1 MGSWT
6 PVPCQCC
13 LSPTIQS
20 LAAIQLRHA
29 VKPEAKRWLIS
40 RLEGRKKDGGAR
52 LLVHPGEDDDGSMIL
67 LSITPY
73 SLLRGTEVLGL
84 AKLDHS
90 GSMRAFSYNNRA
102 SFPNAEK
109 TEEFLTLAE
118 RQFLVKHEADSIRV
132 RDEEY
137 VPGYPKLRLY
147 PGQPIVRCLQK
158 YGIIEKFYPLHD
170 EQQLR
175 PLTQEWY
182 KGLHLYSQP
191 IDVVCAYFGVSVAF
205 YFSFLGFFSVSLIPM
220 ALFGVAYYV
229 FSLDFLDRHII
240 FAIFSVIWSTVTLE
254 LWKRH
259 SAAAAYR
266 WGTLQLKSQFEGPRG
281 QYWGPLGIN
290 PITGR
295 REPYYPSW
303 KRKMRM
309 LLASTPTVC
318 AFLGL
323 AVDGMVMFLYWER
336 WAQGSYGTS
345 SSILAPVWLLLPSI
359 THTLYV
365 ELLNGIY
372 KRVAII
378 LTEWENHRV
387 ESAFQNHL
395 TIKVLVFRFFNCFAL
410 LFYITFYMQDLPLLK
425 KRLASLLIVSQ
436 VTNQFSECI
445 LPYLL
450 HRLKLRKNNLKQRAS
465 EEQPLVDVVFTE
477 GELPSYGGLFD
488 DYMELFV
495 QFGYASLFSCVYP
508 LTAALLVL
516 NNLMEIRTDALKVCK
531 LHQKPFP
538 CPASNIG
545 VWQVAFET
553 LGYFAVITNC
563 FLISISP
570 EVKELC
576 RDTGVTPAISLLYAI
591 GMEHVLIALKLV
603 VAFAIPDEPSWVRL
617 KLMQMD
623 FSSWE
628 ALKRMEITQA
638 LATSE
643 G

>member
-1 MGSWT
+1 MYTGIMGSWT

-13 LSPTIQS
+13 LTSTIRS
-20 LAAIQLRHA
+20 LAVIQLRHA

-67 LSITPY
+67 LSATPY

-84 AKLDHS
+84 AKLDDS
-90 GSMRAFSYNNRA
+90 GSMRAFSYDNRA
-102 SFPNAEK
+102 SFPNSEN
-109 TEEFLTLAE
+109 TDEFLTLAE

-132 RDEEY
+132 RDEEH

-147 PGQPIVRCLQK
+147 PGQPI
-158 YGIIEKFYPLHD
+158 D
-170 EQQLR
+170 A
-175 PLTQEWY
+175 
-182 KGLHLYSQP
+182 
-191 IDVVCAYFGVSVAF
+191 VCAYFGVSIAF
-205 YFSFLGFFSVSLIPM
+205 YFSFLGFFSVSLVPM

-229 FSLDFLDRHII
+229 FSLDFLDRHIV

-323 AVDGMVMFLYWER
+323 AVDGMVLFLYWER
-336 WAQGSYGTS
+336 WAQNSYGTS
-345 SSILAPVWLLLPSI
+345 SSVLAPVWLLLPSI

-372 KRVAII
+372 KRVAIV

-395 TIKVLVFRFFNCFAL
+395 TIKVLAFRFFNCFAL
-410 LFYITFYMQDLPLLK
+410 LFYITFYMQDLLLLK

-436 VTNQFSECI
+436 VSNQFIECI

-450 HRLKLRKNNLKQRAS
+450 QRLKLRRKDGKQGVS
-465 EEQPLVDVVFTE
+465 EDQPLVDVVFTE
-477 GELPSYGGLFD
+477 GELPAYEGLFD

-516 NNLMEIRTDALKVCK
+516 NNLTEIRTDALKICK

-576 RDTGVTPAISLLYAI
+576 RDVGVTPALSLLYAV
-591 GMEHVLIALKLV
+591 GVEHILIALKLV
-603 VAFAIPDEPSWVRL
+603 VAFAIPDEPSWVKL

-623 FSSWE
+623 FCSWE
-628 ALKRMEITQA
+628 ALKRMETKQA
-638 LATSE
+638 LAAAE

>member
-1 MGSWT
+1 MYTGIMGSWT

-13 LSPTIQS
+13 LTSTIRS
-20 LAAIQLRHA
+20 LAVIQLRHA

-67 LSITPY
+67 LSATPY

-84 AKLDHS
+84 AKLDDS
-90 GSMRAFSYNNRA
+90 GSMRAFSYDNRA
-102 SFPNAEK
+102 SFPNSEN
-109 TEEFLTLAE
+109 TDEFLTLAE

-132 RDEEY
+132 RDEEH

-147 PGQPIVRCLQK
+147 PGQPI
-158 YGIIEKFYPLHD
+158 
-170 EQQLR
+170 
-175 PLTQEWY
+175 
-182 KGLHLYSQP
+182 
-191 IDVVCAYFGVSVAF
+191 
-205 YFSFLGFFSVSLIPM
+205 
-220 ALFGVAYYV
+220 
-229 FSLDFLDRHII
+229 
-240 FAIFSVIWSTVTLE
+240 
-254 LWKRH
+254 
-259 SAAAAYR
+259 
-266 WGTLQLKSQFEGPRG
+266 
-281 QYWGPLGIN
+281 
-290 PITGR
+290 
-295 REPYYPSW
+295 
-303 KRKMRM
+303 
-309 LLASTPTVC
+309 
-318 AFLGL
+318 
-323 AVDGMVMFLYWER
+323 
-336 WAQGSYGTS
+336 
-345 SSILAPVWLLLPSI
+345 
-359 THTLYV
+359 
-365 ELLNGIY
+365 
-372 KRVAII
+372 
-378 LTEWENHRV
+378 ENHRV

-395 TIKVLVFRFFNCFAL
+395 TIKVLAFRFFNCFAL
-410 LFYITFYMQDLPLLK
+410 LFYITFYMQDLLLLK

-436 VTNQFSECI
+436 VSNQFIECI

-450 HRLKLRKNNLKQRAS
+450 QRLKLRRKDGKQGVS
-465 EEQPLVDVVFTE
+465 EDQPLVDVVFTE
-477 GELPSYGGLFD
+477 GELPAYEGLFD

-516 NNLMEIRTDALKVCK
+516 NNLTEIRTDALKICK

-576 RDTGVTPAISLLYAI
+576 RDVGVTPALSLLYAV
-591 GMEHVLIALKLV
+591 GVEHILIALKLV
-603 VAFAIPDEPSWVRL
+603 VAFAIPDEPSWVKL

-623 FSSWE
+623 FCSWE
-628 ALKRMEITQA
+628 ALKRMETKQA
-638 LATSE
+638 LAAAE